1 MKKLSLLILLS
12 FLFVTTYSQELSK
25 SKSNFKGGLRAGF
38 TATQISGDNL
48 AGFNKLGAY
57 AGAFTNFP
65 VSKDSKWKLQLE
77 LNFIMKGSSTFK
89 PKNSN
94 APIFNKYVLT
104 LFYTETPLLVKY
116 NLYKGL
122 EVETGPSFN
131 FLFAT
136 KEVDALGD
144 LHRSPFNI
152 FELSY
157 IVGVSYLIK
166 EHWGINLRWSTSV
179 FPVRIP
185 DWQYNDNIKK
195 QYNDVLA
202 FSVYYQF

>member
-1 MKKLSLLILLS
+1 MKKLALLFLLS
-12 FLFVTTYSQELSK
+12 FLLVSTYSQKLSK
-25 SKSNFKGGLRAGF
+25 SGSNFKGGVRLGF
-38 TATQISGDNL
+38 SATQISGDNL

-57 AGAFTNFP
+57 TGAFTNFP
-65 VSKDSKWKLQLE
+65 ISKNGKWKLQLE
-77 LNFIMKGSSTFK
+77 LNFIMKGSSTFT
-89 PKNSN
+89 PRNSN
-94 APIFNKYVLT
+94 APPSNKYVLT

-116 NLYKGL
+116 NFYKGF

-136 KEVDALGD
+136 KEVDAMGD

-157 IVGVSYLIK
+157 IVGISYLIK

-195 QYNDVLA
+195 QYNDVMA